1 MKTAFA
7 VVALFAGASAF
18 NGKGSSGRRVT
29 GVKKSRVL
37 ARACVEVEDDD
48 CRDNGQRLGTGEP

>member
-18 NGKGSSGRRVT
+18 NGKGASGVALLLGSEIAFVGVRV
-29 GVKKSRVL
+29 KSRL
-37 ARACVEVEDDD
+37 KMIDLWRSWMIAS
-48 CRDNGQRLGTGEP
+48 G